1 MNAEKKKAPN
11 QTRTPEQ
18 RPAPKE
24 PMRHSNE
31 QGMYR
36 RKKRPDPRLLA
47 RLRAAMLIIG
57 SMILLI
63 GLLLAIL
70 PMFKV
75 KNIEISGIQYYSE
88 TQILETVGIKE
99 GDEMLAIDLNAIRDS
114 LFDKFEHIETVTVRS
129 VFPSTVQIEI
139 VEKTDVAYTSYEG
152 RFYSFDS
159 HFLVLDSSDTEEAFK
174 MYARVTLPEIVSLRV
189 GENITFSNSEIDMS
203 YVFALL
209 EEMRKAELLPYVTL
223 LDCEQKYS
231 NAVELNGN
239 CRIEVGKVSAIPSKL
254 ELAQEILVRKGLLE
268 GQCVVL
274 DVSDLQ
280 KSTYRVLDPIDFAS
294 AY

>member
-1 MNAEKKKAPN
+1 MNAEKKTAPN

-24 PMRHSNE
+24 QMRHSNA

-63 GLLLAIL
+63 GLLLVIL

-88 TQILETVGIKE
+88 AQILETVGIKK
-99 GDEMLAIDLNAIRDS
+99 GDEMLAINLTAVRDS
-114 LFDKFEHIETVTVRS
+114 LFEKFEHIDTVTVRS

-139 VEKTDVAYTSYEG
+139 VEKTDVAYTLYDG

-159 HFLVLDSSDTEEAFK
+159 NFRVLDSSDTEEKFAI
-174 MYARVTLPEIVSLRV
+174 YARVTLPEIASLRV
-189 GENITFSNSEIDMS
+189 GENITFSNSEVDMS
-203 YVFALL
+203 YIFMLL
-209 EEMRKAELLPYVTL
+209 EEMREAELLPYVTL

-294 AY
+294 TN